1 MIMTIYLICTKCRS
15 MASNSKK
22 LSARPLA
29 ISRSGKA
36 KAKQET
42 TMTPFL
48 CLRVFIA
55 LEDILL

>member
-15 MASNSKK
+15 MASNNKK
-22 LSARPLA
+22 LSA

-36 KAKQET
+36 KAKQAT
-42 TMTPFL
+42 TLTPFL